1 MSITPGKWKVTEIAF
16 GGAKFDHQIGICSV
30 DGKLIATASTI
41 HVGAINAEAN
51 ARAIAEVPTMIET
64 LKAWISAEDMPCMK
78 GEEMVAYNEQY
89 HRALRSAKDILKRIE
104 G

>member
-1 MSITPGKWKVTEIAF
+1 MSITPGKWKVTEGAF

-51 ARAIAEVPTMIET
+51 ARAIAEVPAMIEALNDAVRAMT
-64 LKAWISAEDMPCMK
+64 HAVPA
-78 GEEMVAYNEQY
+78 GRYAT
-89 HRALRSAKDILKRIE
+89 ALRLNVKHKIVAILKRIE